1 MAIENTETPTGLI
14 LSRQNIVSLPATGG
28 VSRYNNALGAQK
40 GGYIVSDCE
49 GKPDIVLVGN
59 GSEVSTLYAG
69 AQLLKERENRKV
81 RLVSIPSEG
90 LFFSQSKEYQESI
103 LPIDVPRLGLTAGL
117 PVNLEG
123 IVGHHG
129 VVLGLRHFGY
139 SAPADVLDEKFGF
152 TGERVFVAA
161 SNLLASHS

>member
-1 MAIENTETPTGLI
+1 MHKLINDLKTNDIPFVNVIE
-14 LSRQNIVSLPATGG
+14 
-28 VSRYNNALGAQK
+28 
-40 GGYIVSDCE
+40 
-49 GKPDIVLVGN
+49 
-59 GSEVSTLYAG
+59 
-69 AQLLKERENRKV
+69 
-81 RLVSIPSEG
+81 SIE
-90 LFFSQSKEYQESI
+90 KEYQESI
-103 LPIDVPRLGLTAGL
+103 LPNDVPRLGLTAGL